1 MRSDKPAP
9 TTVGEYLARCPRKTQ
24 AVLRRVR
31 AVIRKALPGAEEVIS
46 YRIPAYK
53 LHGRMVLYF
62 AAWADHYSLYPFN
75 RRLEAAFRDEIAAYE
90 ISGKGTIR
98 FPYSAPV
105 PTTLIEG
112 IATFRAQEV
121 VESAM
126 TKTRAAKTKARVAK
140 KR

>member
-1 MRSDKPAP
+1 MKSEKPVP
-9 TTVGEYLARCPRKTQ
+9 TTIGEYIARCPRRTQ

-31 AVIRKALPGAEEVIS
+31 TVIRKALPGAEEVIS

-53 LHGRMVLYF
+53 LHGRIVVYF
-62 AAWADHYSLYPFN
+62 AAWAEHYALYPFS
-75 RRLEAAFRDEIAAYE
+75 RKLEAEFRDEIAPYE

-98 FPYSAPV
+98 FPYSAAV
-105 PTTLIEG
+105 PTRLIEG
-112 IATFRAQEV
+112 IAKFRAREV

-126 TKTRAAKTKARVAK
+126 TKSRPAK